1 MKIAEISVE
10 RCASRGA
17 PDAEEQMF
25 IAVTEQ
31 KLEKLRARR
40 EHLTLF
46 GCQVLLVGV
55 LLVLWQV
62 APATGAFDP
71 FYISRPSLILETLWT
86 WATTGMLWRN
96 MLITLTITLAG
107 FLIGGVLGFIC
118 GALLGI
124 NKWLGRMLTPFVTAL
139 QSVPRLAL
147 VPLFIL
153 WFGIG
158 ALSKLALVAT
168 VVFFPVF
175 MATRAGVAAVDEQLT
190 NTLRIMRAKPW
201 QVHMKATLPSAM
213 IWITEGLRISIPWA
227 LVATVTAEIL
237 SSNEGLGYLLARSA
251 GQFFTAGVFAAIL
264 VLTILGVVLT
274 YLVTLMERRLL
285 AWKRVTQH

>member
-1 MKIAEISVE
+1 
-10 RCASRGA
+10 
-17 PDAEEQMF
+17 
-25 IAVTEQ
+25 
-31 KLEKLRARR
+31 
-40 EHLTLF
+40 
-46 GCQVLLVGV
+46 VLLGQII
-55 LLVLWQV
+55 LVLVVVFLWEK
-62 APATGAFDP
+62 APAQGVFDP
-71 FYISRPSLILETLWT
+71 FYISRPSLIFNTLWT
-86 WATTGMLWRN
+86 WATTGKLWEN

-107 FLIGGVLGFIC
+107 FLIGGVLGFAC

-158 ALSKLALVAT
+158 VLSKLALVAT
-168 VVFFPVF
+168 VVFFLVF

-201 QVHMKATLPSAM
+201 QVHTKATLPSAM
-213 IWITEGLRISIPWA
+213 IWITEGLRVSIPWA

-251 GQFFTAGVFAAIL
+251 GQFFTAGVFAAIF
-264 VLTILGVVLT
+264 VLTVLGVLLT

-285 AWKRVTQH
+285 AWKRAAQH